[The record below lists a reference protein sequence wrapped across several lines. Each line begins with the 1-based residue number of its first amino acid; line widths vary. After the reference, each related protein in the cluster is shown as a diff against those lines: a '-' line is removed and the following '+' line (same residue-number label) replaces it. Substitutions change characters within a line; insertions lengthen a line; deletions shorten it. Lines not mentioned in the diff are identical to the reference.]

1 MKTAELALWPNAAGN
16 ANGPVLVGNAYL
28 PMAARCSLFP
38 NKSDNPKA
46 PILSGSLELPQTL
59 VTYLGTCWQNN
70 TGLTQANDGSWRFT
84 LPLDLAPTQ
93 PGSAPLHGTVHLPTD
108 LLEQL
113 LAGQGL
119 GTIGA
124 GNRQQPG
131 FKLRLSVWRGDA
143 TNPNAPVLRG
153 TLESPAEAAAYQA
166 SKTGGYGQP
175 QPAAAAW
182 GAPAVTAAPA
192 PAPAAPAPAPAAPA
206 PAPAAPAPAAP
217 APAAAPAAAA
227 AAPAPTDWGVPF

>member
-1 MKTAELALWPNAAGN
+1 MKTAELAMWPNAAGTD
-16 ANGPVLVGNAYL
+16 NGPVLVGNAYL

-84 LPLDLAPTQ
+84 LPLDMAPTQ

-119 GTIGA
+119 ATIGA
-124 GNRQQPG
+124 GARQQPG

-175 QPAAAAW
+175 QPAAQAW
-182 GAPAVTAAPA
+182 GAPAAAPAAAAPA
-192 PAPAAPAPAPAAPA
+192 PAPAAPAAAPA
-206 PAPAAPAPAAP
+206 PAPAAPAAAPAP
-217 APAAAPAAAA
+217 APAAAPAAD
-227 AAPAPTDWGVPF
+227 APAGWGVPF